1 MDINDKLHEFEESLE
16 EYANRDYKQIE
27 LDVEDE
33 IRTAIEQE
41 ISEYEAK
48 KQANYDKNIQKLE
61 KDYNKKI
68 YNYEINCKKEIIDE
82 EKRIK
87 NEIKNDAIK
96 LLKDFTQSDKYKEYL
111 EKNIKQ
117 RTFKNWRKWKYLYWI
132 N

>member
-117 RTFKNWRKWKYLYWI
+117 RTFKN
-132 N
+132 

>member
-1 MDINDKLHEFEESLE
+1 MDINDKLHEFEESLN
-16 EYANRDYKQIE
+16 EYADRDYKQIE

-68 YNYEINCKKEIIDE
+68 YNYEISCKKEIIDE

-87 NEIKNDAIK
+87 NAIKNEAIK
-96 LLKDFTQSDKYKEYL
+96 ILQDFTTSEKYKKYL
-111 EKNIKQ
+111 ENSIRQ
-117 RTFKNWRKWKYLYWI
+117 RIFED
-132 N
+132 